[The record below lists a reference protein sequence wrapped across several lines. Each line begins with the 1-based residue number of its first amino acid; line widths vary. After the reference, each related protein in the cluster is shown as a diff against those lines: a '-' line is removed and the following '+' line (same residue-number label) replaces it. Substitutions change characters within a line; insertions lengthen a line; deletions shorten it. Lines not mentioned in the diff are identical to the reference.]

1 MAIRVRDTHLIDD
14 AGVVHHG
21 DVVLTDDGS
30 WHPAGTGDAG
40 YEQIDGCNLVLTRT
54 LQNWHTHLPMT
65 LQRSWAEGLPLMSWL
80 EGYMFPS
87 EQVLTPEHIA
97 AGTWA
102 AAAEMIRTGS
112 SFACDMYFF
121 PDVIA
126 EVMAAAG
133 LRALVTGVVTDFP
146 TPSYPD
152 GPVQALSQLE
162 TLITAGAPAPDR
174 IAFGIGTHSV
184 YTCSPENLIRSRD
197 VAARHGAPLHI
208 HVSETHGEIDD
219 CLAIRG
225 ATPVHY
231 LESLD
236 FLQPG
241 LVAAHCGW
249 LEPGEAHLLAARH
262 TKAVYC
268 PSSNMKL
275 ATGSTMHIPHMTEA
289 EVDVRLGTDGAA
301 SNNSL
306 DMRAEAK
313 IASLLQRHDHG
324 DATLMD
330 PVTTWLMATRGSQ
343 DWVSWNLDD
352 IRMMPAGAQGSRL
365 LSNLLYSN
373 ADCVD
378 MWVAGTAVRRDGVTL
393 TVNERTAIA
402 DLEHAA
408 ADIQHLS
415 GRPEVPLPT

>member
-1 MAIRVRDTHLIDD
+1 MTVCIRDTRLIDD
-14 AGVVHHG
+14 AGRLHQG
-21 DVVLTDDGS
+21 DVVLADDGS
-30 WHPAGTGDAG
+30 WHLAGAGDSAW
-40 YEQIDGCNLVLTRT
+40 EQLDGTSLILTRT

-65 LQRSWAEGLPLMSWL
+65 LQRSWAEGLPLMRWL

-87 EQVLTPEHIA
+87 EQVLTPEHVA

-102 AAAEMIRTGS
+102 AAAEMIRTGT
-112 SFACDMYFF
+112 SFACDMYYF
-121 PDVIA
+121 PEVIA
-126 EVMAAAG
+126 QVMADAG

-152 GPVQALSQLE
+152 GPVQAINQLE
-162 TLITAGAPAPDR
+162 ALITGASPAPGR
-174 IAFGIGTHSV
+174 ISFGIGTHSV
-184 YTCSPENLIRSRD
+184 YTCSPENLSRACD
-197 VAARHGAPLHI
+197 VARRHSAPLHI
-208 HVSETHGEIDD
+208 HVSETLGEIDA
-219 CLAIRG
+219 CRTARG

-231 LESLD
+231 LDSLD

-249 LEPGEAHLLAARH
+249 LEPGEADLLARHH

-275 ATGSTMHIPHMTEA
+275 ATGSTMHIPHMTAA

-313 IASLLQRHDHG
+313 VASLLQRHDHG
-324 DATLMD
+324 DATLMN
-330 PVTTWLMATRGSQ
+330 PVTTWQMATRGSQ

-378 MWVAGTAVRRDGVTL
+378 MWVAGTPVRRNGITL
-393 TVNERTAIA
+393 TVDERAAIA
-402 DLEHAA
+402 GLERAA